1 MKRILIV
8 GTTGSGKTTLGLKLS
23 SILGIP
29 ATDLDELYWLP
40 EWKGRPEDEFKK
52 SVMDVI
58 EKDTW
63 IISGNYSIVRD
74 LIVARADTVIWL
86 DYSFV
91 RNFWQI
97 FSRSIHRVVS
107 QKSICN
113 GNRETLAKLF
123 SKDSI
128 MLWFFN
134 TFHDR
139 RRRYGEMI
147 SEWRQSGKECIH
159 LRSPGE
165 AADFLT
171 ARA

>member
-23 SILGIP
+23 SVLGIAP
-29 ATDLDELYWLP
+29 TDLDELYWLP
-40 EWKGRPEDEFKK
+40 EWKGRPEEEFKK
-52 SVMDVI
+52 SVMGVI
-58 EKDTW
+58 EKDAW

-74 LIVARADTVIWL
+74 LIVARADTIIWL
-86 DYSFV
+86 DYSFLP
-91 RNFWQI
+91 NFWQI
-97 FSRSIHRVVS
+97 FSRSIQRVTS
-107 QKSICN
+107 RKLICN
-113 GNRETLAKLF
+113 GNRETFAKLF
-123 SKDSI
+123 SKGSI

-139 RRRYGEMI
+139 RRRYGTMI
-147 SEWRQSGKECIH
+147 AEWKESGKACIH

-165 AADFLT
+165 TAAFLT